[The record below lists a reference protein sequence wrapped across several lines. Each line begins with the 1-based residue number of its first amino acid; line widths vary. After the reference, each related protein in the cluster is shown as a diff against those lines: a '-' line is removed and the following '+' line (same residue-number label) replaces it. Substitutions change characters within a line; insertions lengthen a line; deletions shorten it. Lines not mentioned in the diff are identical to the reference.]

1 MFALTPQHRFFLYRH
16 WCDMRKGFD
25 GLSGI
30 VRNELNADPLSGDVF
45 VFINRSR
52 TTMKLLIFEND
63 GYLLYHKR
71 LEAGR
76 FQNLVKNQTDDDIA
90 AEVIDYHRLELLI
103 QGVDL
108 YHLKYRKRYK
118 KRA

>member
-16 WCDMRKGFD
+16 RCDMRKGFD

-30 VRNELNADPLSGDVF
+30 VRNELEADPLSGDVF

-76 FQNLVKNQTDDDIA
+76 FQDFKNEEKTDGEI
-90 AEVIDYHRLELLI
+90 IDYQRLQFLI
-103 QGVDL
+103 RGVDL
-108 YHLKYRKRYK
+108 HHLKYRKRYK

>member
-63 GYLLYHKR
+63 VTSFVHHNIPQHKH
-71 LEAGR
+71 
-76 FQNLVKNQTDDDIA
+76 QNTGCV
-90 AEVIDYHRLELLI
+90 
-103 QGVDL
+103 
-108 YHLKYRKRYK
+108 
-118 KRA
+118 